1 MANRHGTAAVHG
13 ARGLDASRDIT
24 LHNVVITADQWT
36 ADSEYDDF
44 PFQCVL
50 PVDGVTIKMTP
61 EITFDVNE
69 VVSGNF
75 APIADTVDGGVRVLA
90 ASRPEYTITIP
101 TIIVWK

>member
-1 MANRHGTAAVHG
+1 MANRSGMAAVYG
-13 ARGLDASRDIT
+13 ARGLDTTRDIT
-24 LHNVVITADQWT
+24 LHDIVITADQWT
-36 ADSEYDDF
+36 DISEYDDF
-44 PFQCVL
+44 PFQYIV
-50 PVDGVTIKMTP
+50 PIEGVTTKMTP

-69 VVSGNF
+69 VISGNF